1 MLPLGTILL
10 AGVLLAAASPAL
22 AGDIYRC
29 EGDGP
34 KTLVDSPVRCPSG
47 RATRI
52 GGSEAAPPPPRPVA
66 APEPTERPQRIPK
79 REKQREPPAAESFR
93 QRLAPPGAAPVQDA
107 PAPVAAAAVPPVPR
121 VPVPPATAATVC
133 APLRND
139 ATALRKC
146 LAEERRKEV
155 RIIANGRLMQVSAAA
170 AELAQYARTRDGLL
184 AIGRSGRPP
193 AWCEELLGDLLQQRR
208 LEVIDKEDAPTPAWM
223 HGSGADPRGGEVL
236 DPNYAELDAPGGL
249 VASGYV
255 TVRWKQ
261 QRTLVVRTRPGCF
274 PAQPNSTKAACG
286 SLRYIAIDVHDDE
299 MPQACNIGFYGRP
312 YWPQWKDKNVEIRVQ
327 SR

>member
-1 MLPLGTILL
+1 MFPLRTILL
-10 AGVLLAAASPAL
+10 AGGLLAVASPAL

-34 KTLVDSPVRCPSG
+34 MTIVDSPVRCPGG

-52 GGSEAAPPPPRPVA
+52 GGSAPAAPPARPVA
-66 APEPTERPQRIPK
+66 APEPMERPQRTPK
-79 REKQREPPAAESFR
+79 LEKRREPPEAESFR
-93 QRLAPPGAAPVQDA
+93 QRLAPKEAALVQAA
-107 PAPVAAAAVPPVPR
+107 PAPAAATVAPVPR
-121 VPVPPATAATVC
+121 VPVPPVTAAATVC
-133 APLRND
+133 APLHND
-139 ATALRKC
+139 AAALRKC

-155 RIIANGRLMQVSAAA
+155 RIIANGRLLQVSEAA
-170 AELAQYARTRDGLL
+170 AELARYTRTRDGLL

-193 AWCEELLGDLLQQRR
+193 AWCEELLNDLLQRR
-208 LEVIDKEDAPTPAWM
+208 DLEVIDNEDAPTPAWI
-223 HGSGADPRGGEVL
+223 HGSGTDLRGGKVL
-236 DPNYAELDAPGGL
+236 DPDYAELDAPGGL

-274 PAQPNSTKAACG
+274 PAEPNSTKATCG
-286 SLRYIAIDVHDDE
+286 PQRYLGIDVHDDE
-299 MPQACNIGFYGRP
+299 MPQACNIGFYGRA
-312 YWPQWKDKNVEIRVQ
+312 YWPQWKDKNLEIQVP

>member
-1 MLPLGTILL
+1 MRPLGALLL
-10 AGVLLAAASPAL
+10 ASGLLAAASSAL
-22 AGDIYRC
+22 ADDIYRC

-47 RATRI
+47 RGIRI
-52 GGSEAAPPPPRPVA
+52 GGSAPAPPPPRPVA
-66 APEPTERPQRIPK
+66 VPEPMERPQRIPK
-79 REKQREPPAAESFR
+79 RETQREPPADESFR
-93 QRLAPPGAAPVQDA
+93 QRLASPRAVPAQEV
-107 PAPVAAAAVPPVPR
+107 PAPVVATALPPVPR

-155 RIIANGRLMQVSAAA
+155 RTIANGRLMQVRAAA

-223 HGSGADPRGGEVL
+223 YGSGTDLRGGEVL
-236 DPNYAELDAPGGL
+236 DPDYAELDAPDGL
-249 VASGYV
+249 VVLGYV

-261 QRTLVVRTRPGCF
+261 QRTLVVRPKPGCY
-274 PAQPNSTKAACG
+274 PAGPNFTKAACG
-286 SLRYIAIDVHDDE
+286 DLRYIGIDVHDDE
-299 MPQACNIGFYGRP
+299 MPHACNIGFYGRP
-312 YWPQWKDKNVEIRVQ
+312 YWPQWKDKNVEIRVP

>member
-10 AGVLLAAASPAL
+10 AGGLLAAASPAL
-22 AGDIYRC
+22 ADDIYRC

-47 RATRI
+47 RAIRI
-52 GGSEAAPPPPRPVA
+52 GGSEPAPPPPRPVA
-66 APEPTERPQRIPK
+66 VPEPTERPQRIPK

-93 QRLAPPGAAPVQDA
+93 QRLAPPGAAPVQEE
-107 PAPVAAAAVPPVPR
+107 PAPVAAAVSPVPR

-170 AELAQYARTRDGLL
+170 AELAHYARTRDGLL

-193 AWCEELLGDLLQQRR
+193 AWCEELMGDLLQQRR
-208 LEVIDKEDAPTPAWM
+208 LEVIDKEDAPTPAWI
-223 HGSGADPRGGEVL
+223 HGSGTELRGGEVL

-274 PAQPNSTKAACG
+274 PAGSNSTKATCG
-286 SLRYIAIDVHDDE
+286 SQRYIAIDVHDDE

-312 YWPQWKDKNVEIRVQ
+312 YWLQWKDKNVEIRVP

>member
-10 AGVLLAAASPAL
+10 AGGLLAAASPAL

-29 EGDGP
+29 QGDGP
-34 KTLVDSPVRCPSG
+34 MMIVDSPVRCPSG

-52 GGSEAAPPPPRPVA
+52 GGSDPAPPPSRPVA
-66 APEPTERPQRIPK
+66 VPEPMERPQRIPK
-79 REKQREPPAAESFR
+79 QEKRREPPAAESFH
-93 QRLAPPGAAPVQDA
+93 QRFASPGAAPVQEA
-107 PAPVAAAAVPPVPR
+107 PAPVAAAAAPVPR

-155 RIIANGRLMQVSAAA
+155 RIIANGRLIQVSEAA
-170 AELAQYARTRDGLL
+170 AELARYTRTRDGLL

-193 AWCEELLGDLLQQRR
+193 AWCEELLGDLLQRRR
-208 LEVIDKEDAPTPAWM
+208 LEVIDNEDAPTPAWIRD
-223 HGSGADPRGGEVL
+223 SGTDLRGGKVL
-236 DPNYAELDAPGGL
+236 DPDYAELDAPGGL

-255 TVRWKQ
+255 TVRWKL

-274 PAQPNSTKAACG
+274 PAEPNSTKATCG
-286 SLRYIAIDVHDDE
+286 SLRYLAIDVHDDE

-312 YWPQWKDKNVEIRVQ
+312 YWPQWKDKNVEIRVP